1 MAKAT
6 NLMCLLA
13 LTTASCGGSIRPVG
27 SLSDATGEL
36 RDEHDAARL
45 RLLDDY
51 QQFMGPFELKLR
63 RGRASVEVPAE
74 VGWCYAYFATASRGV
89 RDLDMEVLHQN
100 GRVAGTDSMFD
111 ATPYVQHC
119 ADDPE
124 TMTVTLNVARGGGT
138 ATFSVLRKPD

>member
-1 MAKAT
+1 MCVLGLAT
-6 NLMCLLA
+6 VG
-13 LTTASCGGSIRPVG
+13 CGGALRSVD

-36 RDEHDAARL
+36 REEHDEARL

-51 QQFMGPFELKLR
+51 QPFLGPFQLRLR
-63 RGRASVEVPAE
+63 RGRAEVVVPAE
-74 VGWCYAYFATASRGV
+74 AGWCYAYFATASRGV
-89 RDLDMEVLHQN
+89 RDLDMEVLHAN

-124 TMTVTLNVARGGGT
+124 TMSVTLNVARGGGT